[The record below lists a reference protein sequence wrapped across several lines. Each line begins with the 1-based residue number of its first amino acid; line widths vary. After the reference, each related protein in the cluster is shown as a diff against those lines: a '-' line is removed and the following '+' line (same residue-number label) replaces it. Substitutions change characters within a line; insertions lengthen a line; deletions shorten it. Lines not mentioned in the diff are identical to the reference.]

1 MTKILAKILA
11 AIALPAAAAGILG
24 GAALGLAGAANAAT
38 VGGEAPS
45 GPGHSYS
52 PQTFA
57 HPAPQV
63 GPGWH
68 GNHGPAYI
76 AHLTGADQK

>member
-1 MTKILAKILA
+1 MTKNLAT
-11 AIALPAAAAGILG
+11 IALPVAAAGILG
-24 GAALGLAGAANAAT
+24 GAALGLAGAATAAT
-38 VGGEAPS
+38 VGGEAPTGS
-45 GPGHSYS
+45 GYAYS

-57 HPAPQV
+57 HPAPTV

>member
-1 MTKILAKILA
+1 MNATLARLAVLPLLA
-11 AIALPAAAAGILG
+11 AGVFGGAVLAGSGLAHAD
-24 GAALGLAGAANAAT
+24 AALGGQ
-38 VGGEAPS
+38 APT
-45 GPGHSYS
+45 GPGHSFA
-52 PQTFA
+52 PETHA
-57 HPAPQV
+57 HPAPTV